1 MDMFCPTFLLVS
13 FSCQSSGTIFRKRE
27 ATRRFV
33 ETSEWPEQKSS
44 ESSEQIVYKSNV
56 KTWVCKS
63 DLSGLQKSGL
73 RIKWYWSVNWLAGF
87 DQYLKLFYSVWSVG
101 EVLVFSSRL

>member
-1 MDMFCPTFLLVS
+1 MDMFCPIFLLVS

-44 ESSEQIVYKSNV
+44 ESSEQLFISR
-56 KTWVCKS
+56 T
-63 DLSGLQKSGL
+63 
-73 RIKWYWSVNWLAGF
+73 
-87 DQYLKLFYSVWSVG
+87 LKLGFVKVICLVCRKAVSESNGVG
-101 EVLVFSSRL
+101 PLIV